1 MKAKI
6 IPIQK
11 KWLIKKEAME
21 YIGLRR
27 DSFDNLI
34 SKEGLTISACS
45 QKMKWYKVQE
55 LDDLIERNIIIKKA
69 AANG

>member
-21 YIGLRR
+21 YLGLQRTK
-27 DSFDNLI
+27 FDQVVL
-34 SKEGLTISACS
+34 KEGLTIAAMNS
-45 QKMKWYKVQE
+45 KIKWYRVSE
-55 LDDLIERNIIIKKA
+55 LDELIERNIIIKKA
-69 AANG
+69 N